1 MLEGRIKA
9 ALTAIALDI
18 KSLFGRSLPA
28 GGAVGHVLTK
38 TSAGDWQFG
47 WSAPSGGGG
56 GSGSAPWQTASVDLG
71 LPAPVKSVFVPVP
84 GMTAAQVVEVQRST
98 TPADG
103 KGSDEHLA
111 EPAVL
116 AGFAETD
123 GFNLQIM
130 AQRCTLG
137 GPMNINYRV
146 S

>member
-1 MLEGRIKA
+1 MLETRLKA
-9 ALTAIALDI
+9 ALTAIAHDI
-18 KSLFGRSLPA
+18 KALFTRSLPA

-38 TSAGDWQFG
+38 TAAGDWQFG

-56 GSGSAPWQTASVDLG
+56 GGSPWQTALVDLG
-71 LPAPVKSVFVPVP
+71 RPAQVKSVFVSVP
-84 GMTAAQVVEVQRST
+84 GMTAAQVVEVQRAT
-98 TPADG
+98 TPATG

-130 AQRCTLG
+130 AQGCTVG
-137 GPMNINYRV
+137 GAMSINYRV
-146 S
+146 N